1 MRQGAPFIYPYGDE
15 WLASERVLTQPL
27 PGIKPTMIARA
38 GGLDQGNIILN
49 LQDVEQRGLS
59 EHVLFLSG
67 SAINSVKNAAG
78 KPDPKLGAEA
88 MQQAL
93 EIHRGGELREVAAKE
108 HLGAL
113 TALADRRRLKALRE
127 ALRQRYPGSAD

>member
-1 MRQGAPFIYPYGDE
+1 
-15 WLASERVLTQPL
+15 
-27 PGIKPTMIARA
+27 MIARA

-49 LQDVEQRGLS
+49 LQDVEERGLA

-78 KPDPKLGAEA
+78 KPDPRLGAEA

-93 EIHRGGELREVAAKE
+93 DVHRSGELRGCAAKD
-108 HLGAL
+108 HL
-113 TALADRRRLKALRE
+113 TALIALAERKKLAALRE
-127 ALRQRYPGSAD
+127 SLRQRYP